1 MTTVSPLVTSSLVL
15 DAYLRFTIVS
25 TAATIR
31 IIAASPTN
39 PRAAVLR
46 RGFSVGPLVTSLVTV
61 AVVITDCVD
70 TVVTVVATVAVVVAV
85 VVTVVVAVACPGAG
99 SGAGPGLG
107 AGAGPGAGPGAPP
120 ALTFSVTDA
129 SLLDLV
135 PSDATP
141 EAAILIVAEPAAASA
156 PAFTVKVKDA
166 PSAVTVA
173 GLESTVAVTPAGN
186 PVMSKVTLPESHVP
200 CGTTSILK
208 VAELPAATSCDAGDA
223 WMKMAGGEG
232 ASAKAMFG
240 VAIRIVKTVATSEIR
255 CLWLTLSRVISY

>member
-1 MTTVSPLVTSSLVL
+1 ML
-15 DAYLRFTIVS
+15 DAHLRFTIVS
-25 TAATIR
+25 TAATIK
-31 IIAASPTN
+31 ITAASPTN

-107 AGAGPGAGPGAPP
+107 AGLGAGAGPGAGPGAPP
-120 ALTFSVTDA
+120 ALTFTVTVA
-129 SLLDLV
+129 SLSDFSPL
-135 PSDATP
+135 DATP

-173 GLESTVAVTPAGN
+173 GLESTVAVTPVGN

-208 VAELPAATSCDAGDA
+208 VVEPLAATSCDAGDA
-223 WMKMAGGEG
+223 WMKMLGGEG
-232 ASAKAMFG
+232 ASAKAMLG

-255 CLWLTLSRVISY
+255 CLWLTLSRVISN